1 MIAALIIYT
10 LFLVSPS
17 NETGACDSEKIIG
30 NWEIS
35 NVEVIRD
42 PTQITTEPGSNL
54 ITLFGVEPWA
64 EAVGKHFNF
73 TTTGNLDTD
82 IMEPFRS
89 LRGLSEE
96 EKEAILNPPLRYT
109 CDSNLMI
116 YLEGQTDPMY
126 NVNVDIV
133 FLDKKKMIWEVGMV
147 YKVTMIKK

>member
-1 MIAALIIYT
+1 MIAAFLIYS
-10 LFLVSPS
+10 LFIVSPS
-17 NETGACDSEKIIG
+17 NQIGVCDSGNIIG
-30 NWEIS
+30 NWEII

-42 PTQITTEPGSNL
+42 PTQITEDPGSNL

-64 EAVGKHFNF
+64 EAVGKHFDF
-73 TTTGNLDTD
+73 KTTGDLETD
-82 IMEPFRS
+82 IMEPFQS

-96 EKEAILNPPLRYT
+96 EREVILNTPLRYS

-133 FLDKKKMIWEVGMV
+133 SLDKKKMIWEVGMV
-147 YKVTMIKK
+147 YKVTMVKK